1 VISATQ
7 QLLLRVRRLPLIELR
22 KLSTLSHRTS
32 FALLVNPTH
41 PALAEP
47 VVRGVQAE
55 ARTLGI
61 ELHLLHLLH
70 ASSDS
75 DLDAAF
81 ATAARLQAAG
91 RRCAPLMPS
100 GPQIRGKK
108 LPYILK
114 LFVRGPA
121 RCRTTHD
128 IRLGVFDR
136 TAGGTRSS
144 VHRVLNLTK
153 ERALGYFDTRSALS

>member
-1 VISATQ
+1 M
-7 QLLLRVRRLPLIELR
+7 
-22 KLSTLSHRTS
+22 LSHRTS

-61 ELHLLHLLH
+61 ELHLLH

-91 RRCAPLMPS
+91 LVV
-100 GPQIRGKK
+100 GPDVLFNSRIEQLASLSIRHG
-108 LPYILK
+108 LPTVYQWRE
-114 LFVRGPA
+114 FVA
-121 RCRTTHD
+121 
-128 IRLGVFDR
+128 
-136 TAGGTRSS
+136 AGG
-144 VHRVLNLTK
+144 L
-153 ERALGYFDTRSALS
+153 LSFSRGRL

>member
-61 ELHLLHLLH
+61 ELHLLH

-100 GPQIRGKK
+100 GPQIRDKK

-114 LFVRGPA
+114 LFVA
-121 RCRTTHD
+121 EQ
-128 IRLGVFDR
+128 
-136 TAGGTRSS
+136 
-144 VHRVLNLTK
+144 LTIYGLACLT
-153 ERALGYFDTRSALS
+153 ELHEGRDPRFTGC

>member
-61 ELHLLHLLH
+61 ELHLLH

-91 RRCAPLMPS
+91 LVV
-100 GPQIRGKK
+100 GPDVLFNSRIEQLAALSIRHG
-108 LPYILK
+108 LPTVYQWRE
-114 LFVRGPA
+114 FVA
-121 RCRTTHD
+121 
-128 IRLGVFDR
+128 
-136 TAGGTRSS
+136 AGG
-144 VHRVLNLTK
+144 L
-153 ERALGYFDTRSALS
+153 LSFSRGRL

>member
-1 VISATQ
+1 MISATQ

-61 ELHLLHLLH
+61 ELHLLHASSDSDLDAASSDSDLDA

-114 LFVRGPA
+114 LFVA
-121 RCRTTHD
+121 EQ
-128 IRLGVFDR
+128 
-136 TAGGTRSS
+136 
-144 VHRVLNLTK
+144 LTIYGLAYLT
-153 ERALGYFDTRSALS
+153 ELHEGRDPRFTGC

>member
-1 VISATQ
+1 MISATQ

-61 ELHLLHLLH
+61 ELHLLH
-70 ASSDS
+70 ACSDS

-114 LFVRGPA
+114 LFVA
-121 RCRTTHD
+121 EQ
-128 IRLGVFDR
+128 
-136 TAGGTRSS
+136 
-144 VHRVLNLTK
+144 LTIYGLAYLT
-153 ERALGYFDTRSALS
+153 ELHEGRDPRFTGC

>member
-61 ELHLLHLLH
+61 ELHLLH

-91 RRCAPLMPS
+91 LVV
-100 GPQIRGKK
+100 GPDVLFNSRIEQLASLSIRHG
-108 LPYILK
+108 LPTVYQWRE
-114 LFVRGPA
+114 FVA
-121 RCRTTHD
+121 
-128 IRLGVFDR
+128 
-136 TAGGTRSS
+136 AGG
-144 VHRVLNLTK
+144 L
-153 ERALGYFDTRSALS
+153 LSFSRGRL

>member
-1 VISATQ
+1 MISATQ

-61 ELHLLHLLH
+61 ELHLLH

-91 RRCAPLMPS
+91 LVV
-100 GPQIRGKK
+100 GPDVLFNSRIEQLASLSIRHG
-108 LPYILK
+108 LPTVYQWRE
-114 LFVRGPA
+114 FVA
-121 RCRTTHD
+121 
-128 IRLGVFDR
+128 
-136 TAGGTRSS
+136 AGG
-144 VHRVLNLTK
+144 L
-153 ERALGYFDTRSALS
+153 LSFSRGRL

>member
-61 ELHLLHLLH
+61 ELHLLHASSDSDLDA

-100 GPQIRGKK
+100 GPQIRDKK

-114 LFVRGPA
+114 LFVA
-121 RCRTTHD
+121 EQ
-128 IRLGVFDR
+128 
-136 TAGGTRSS
+136 
-144 VHRVLNLTK
+144 LTIYGLAYLT
-153 ERALGYFDTRSALS
+153 ELHEGRDPRFTGC

>member
-61 ELHLLHLLH
+61 ELHLLH

-100 GPQIRGKK
+100 GPQIRDKK

-114 LFVRGPA
+114 LFVA
-121 RCRTTHD
+121 EQ
-128 IRLGVFDR
+128 
-136 TAGGTRSS
+136 
-144 VHRVLNLTK
+144 LTIYGLAYLT
-153 ERALGYFDTRSALS
+153 ELHEGRDPRFTGC

>member
-1 VISATQ
+1 MISATQ

-61 ELHLLHLLH
+61 ELHLLH

-81 ATAARLQAAG
+81 ATTARLQAAG

-100 GPQIRGKK
+100 GPQIRDKK

-114 LFVRGPA
+114 LFVA
-121 RCRTTHD
+121 EQ
-128 IRLGVFDR
+128 
-136 TAGGTRSS
+136 
-144 VHRVLNLTK
+144 LTIYGLAYLT
-153 ERALGYFDTRSALS
+153 ELHEGRDPRFTGC

>member
-1 VISATQ
+1 M
-7 QLLLRVRRLPLIELR
+7 
-22 KLSTLSHRTS
+22 LSHRTS

-61 ELHLLHLLH
+61 ELHLLHASSDSDLDA

-91 RRCAPLMPS
+91 LGRPRCFIQQP
-100 GPQIRGKK
+100 
-108 LPYILK
+108 
-114 LFVRGPA
+114 
-121 RCRTTHD
+121 D
-128 IRLGVFDR
+128 
-136 TAGGTRSS
+136 
-144 VHRVLNLTK
+144 
-153 ERALGYFDTRSALS
+153 

>member
-1 VISATQ
+1 
-7 QLLLRVRRLPLIELR
+7 
-22 KLSTLSHRTS
+22 LSTLSHRTS

-61 ELHLLHLLH
+61 ELHLPHASSDSDLDA

-100 GPQIRGKK
+100 GPQIRDKK

-114 LFVRGPA
+114 LFVA
-121 RCRTTHD
+121 EQ
-128 IRLGVFDR
+128 
-136 TAGGTRSS
+136 
-144 VHRVLNLTK
+144 LTIYGLAYLT
-153 ERALGYFDTRSALS
+153 ELHEGRDPRFTGC